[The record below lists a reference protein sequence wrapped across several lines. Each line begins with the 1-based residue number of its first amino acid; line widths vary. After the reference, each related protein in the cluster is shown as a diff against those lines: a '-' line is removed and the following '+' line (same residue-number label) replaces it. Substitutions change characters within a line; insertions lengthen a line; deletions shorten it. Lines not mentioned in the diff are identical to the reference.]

1 MIITNINLRVLL
13 QSLIGL
19 MLFSLFFRAI
29 AGGIYGLFEL
39 LSILV
44 IIALSLFYYVE
55 RNKIESLNLS
65 ASLYLFFIAYLLIIT
80 FASAIIRSIDYNVEF
95 YSLIFAG
102 LYEFKIASMAFIF
115 PFLFLVINKNNQS
128 HFENFLMFILK
139 ISIIY
144 TIMEQALSLIG
155 FRDIFLKII
164 DSASPNSIVNP
175 YATRLGLYR
184 IFGIVGGPHILG
196 LLHIIG
202 FLYFLKYNKN
212 GWAALSLISVIFST
226 SVTAYAVLTL
236 VFFLYLLY
244 TKKYLSIVS
253 YTLIIATAI
262 VAMYLRYDYL
272 MSISINSYNEYAM
285 LSPIDKL
292 ILNISGYF
300 TLISSEID
308 PITSKITKTG
318 PLSQLIIFFKNHPEL
333 LIFGKGTTYNFSPG
347 HFDMVQIHNFQ
358 MFVSDYKRMSSDF
371 YILNFLQQYG
381 LIGLTLKTLVFFIVP
396 FFKLAKDNIH
406 HVLILNSFIIS
417 AGHYNP
423 AEYLFFMIFVSYSIY
438 VIYFMR
444 SKNE

>member
-253 YTLIIATAI
+253 YTLIIATVI

-318 PLSQLIIFFKNHPEL
+318 PLSQLIMFFKNHPEL

>member
-1 MIITNINLRVLL
+1 
-13 QSLIGL
+13 
-19 MLFSLFFRAI
+19 
-29 AGGIYGLFEL
+29 
-39 LSILV
+39 
-44 IIALSLFYYVE
+44 
-55 RNKIESLNLS
+55 
-65 ASLYLFFIAYLLIIT
+65 
-80 FASAIIRSIDYNVEF
+80 
-95 YSLIFAG
+95 
-102 LYEFKIASMAFIF
+102 
-115 PFLFLVINKNNQS
+115 
-128 HFENFLMFILK
+128 
-139 ISIIY
+139 
-144 TIMEQALSLIG
+144 MEQALSLIG

-253 YTLIIATAI
+253 YTLIIATVI

-318 PLSQLIIFFKNHPEL
+318 PLSQLIMFFKNHPEL